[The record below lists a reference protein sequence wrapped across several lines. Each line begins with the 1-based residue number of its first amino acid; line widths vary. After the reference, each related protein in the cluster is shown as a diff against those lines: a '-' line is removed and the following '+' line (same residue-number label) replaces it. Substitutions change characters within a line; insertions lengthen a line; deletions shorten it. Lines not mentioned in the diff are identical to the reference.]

1 MQIFKEYT
9 QLDLL
14 KGENEFTQISHKALD
29 GMKNYISKFLLA
41 IHEVFKA
48 SKDLNLHMLDKLKK
62 INEKDL
68 KLQLKD
74 MQIILRCALR
84 FQLDFE
90 LDIQNL
96 YMKYPKKNQKINYLK
111 NLFTFYFFKFQEI
124 LKYVFLFEYR
134 NYCSRFGHFDEVE
147 EYWPTSSEMNS
158 ISAGPVIKSYYHMRL
173 FTAFNYYPPHDRT
186 LQESLTNQISLK
198 CDHKVLSK
206 VFIEFKNARN
216 EMLDYVNVFRALLE
230 SKNIQLDESLTKPVL
245 EENEI
250 LVDFFYHSFR
260 TLLNQIPDEHKAL
273 KRHLEDHYGVLRTF
287 FEEVQGSFY
296 FIKFYNMDK
305 NFKILKP
312 YFSKKMQ
319 FELHF
324 QENHILFVEWGPAL
338 KSVKENE
345 KILIKELLLI
355 MKRFTNFQQN
365 YIKKVFSELWLESCG
380 LNSLIDYSRKPETVE

>member
-1 MQIFKEYT
+1 
-9 QLDLL
+9 
-14 KGENEFTQISHKALD
+14 
-29 GMKNYISKFLLA
+29 MKNYISKFLLA

-96 YMKYPKKNQKINYLK
+96 
-111 NLFTFYFFKFQEI
+111 
-124 LKYVFLFEYR
+124 
-134 NYCSRFGHFDEVE
+134 FGHFDEVE

-324 QENHILFVEWGPAL
+324 QENHILFVEWGPVLNSILFEKAL